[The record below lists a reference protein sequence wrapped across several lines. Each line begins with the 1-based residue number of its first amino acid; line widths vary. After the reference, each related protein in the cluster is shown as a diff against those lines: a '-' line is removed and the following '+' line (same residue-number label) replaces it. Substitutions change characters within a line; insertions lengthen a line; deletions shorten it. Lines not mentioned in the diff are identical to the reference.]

1 MRERG
6 TDESPVN
13 GRPDDQDARAGQRR
27 RTKPGLVRR
36 GVMTLFVLGTGCEP
50 APRVD
55 SAALSGAVV
64 PAGLERGRGLF
75 DMHCASCHGPMALGT
90 DQGPPL
96 VHSVYRPAHHGD
108 EAFQL
113 AVSQGVRAHHW
124 RFGDMPAVPGLTRRD
139 VQHVIGYVRWL
150 QRTAGVE

>member
-1 MRERG
+1 MSVGETR
-6 TDESPVN
+6 DSPAMS
-13 GRPDDQDARAGQRR
+13 RPDDQGARGLRPG
-27 RTKPGLVRR
+27 RTRPALVRR
-36 GVMTLFVLGTGCEP
+36 GVMTLFVLGAGCEP
-50 APRVD
+50 GPRVD
-55 SAALSGAVV
+55 SAALSNAAV

-90 DQGPPL
+90 DLGPPL

>member
-1 MRERG
+1 MRMRG
-6 TDESPVN
+6 TDDSPAMN
-13 GRPDDQDARAGQRR
+13 RPDDQGERSRQAG
-27 RTKPGLVRR
+27 RTRPALVRH
-36 GVMTLFVLGTGCEP
+36 GVMTLFLLGTGCEP
-50 APRVD
+50 GPRVD
-55 SAALSGAVV
+55 SAALAGAAV

-75 DMHCASCHGPMALGT
+75 DMHCSSCHGPMALGT
-90 DQGPPL
+90 DLGPPL